1 MAARPDPI
9 ALELFKNAIF
19 SIADEMALTVFRTT
33 YSAVLKDNM
42 DYSTAFADGDGRL
55 AAQGLTLPG
64 HLGSVPTAMEAIM
77 RHYGHDMAP
86 GDVFIMNDPFDGG
99 MHLPDIFV
107 MKPLYHEGERLA
119 FACTVCHHTDVGGRV
134 AGSNASDSTEI
145 YAEGLRIAP
154 MKLYEAGKLNKT
166 IITFLEKNVRVPVMV
181 LGDLR
186 AQLAACHIAEKQFA
200 ELVARHGPAQTRQ
213 YLGEIIDYS
222 ERLTRAAL
230 RDLPDG
236 EWSFEDWIDDD
247 GVDVGKPIRLFV
259 TIRKTGDRMVVDWT
273 GTNPQVRGAINNTL
287 SYTKSASYTGIRSV
301 LPNNIPNNEGVFR
314 AIEVICPPGTVGN
327 GVLPAACAA
336 RGLTG
341 FRMVDCMF
349 GALAM
354 MLPDK
359 VKAAGDG
366 GNSGI
371 SIGGYDAERKP
382 FVYVEFTCGAW
393 GARPWADGLNGNSH
407 MFANQSCPSAEI
419 IEAEQ
424 PVSVLRLRVRVRQGR
439 RRQVP
444 RRRALHARLPSQR
457 GRGDAVRALRPQDA
471 SALRPLRR
479 QPRPAVRE
487 LPEPAGR
494 EPAAAVQ
501 GDHAD
506 EARRRLLPRASR
518 RRRLGRSAG
527 ARSRRR
533 AEGRAQRVPVGRQ
546 GAGRLRRRHRHE
558 GLDRRCGRHRAPAC
572 GHAPA
577 PRLDRGAQ
585 GPVAR
590 PAAPAARGGVGG
602 HGQQDH
608 LPRRRRHRRHV
619 HRHRAARQRRRHPHA
634 EDLLQR
640 RQLRAR
646 HRRGLGRRSCRRPGS
661 PPRRWTRSA
670 TAPRSPPTPS
680 SSTRAPRSASITT
693 KGFRD
698 VLEIRTLRMPRLYD
712 IAWEKPPPLV
722 ERYLRRVVDERV
734 DAKGHVERA
743 LDPAD
748 AAAQVDALLAE
759 KVEAIAVCL
768 INSFANP
775 AHELTIKDIIQRK
788 APNLPV
794 CISYEV
800 LPEIKEYE
808 RTSTTVINAY
818 VMPIVATYLAAMRT
832 GLDGAGIPA
841 RLLLMQSNGG
851 LTTNT
856 AAVERPMNIIE
867 FGPRRRRGRRAG
879 AGARDEP
886 ATRSSPSTWAAPRP
900 RPRWWSTAR

>member
-1 MAARPDPI
+1 MAVRPDPI

-77 RHYGHDMAP
+77 RHYGQDMAP

-200 ELVARHGPAQTRQ
+200 ELVARYGPAQTKQFLR
-213 YLGEIIDYS
+213 ETIDYS

-341 FRMVDCMF
+341 FRMVDCMY

-371 SIGGYDAERKP
+371 SIGGYDADRKP

-407 MFANQSCPSAEI
+407 MFANQSCPSAEV

-424 PVSVLRLRVRVRQGR
+424 PVSVLAYEFVSDAR
-439 RRQVP
+439 P
-444 RRRALHARLPSQR
+444 DPIAL
-457 GRGDAVRALRPQDA
+457 
-471 SALRPLRR
+471 
-479 QPRPAVRE
+479 E
-487 LPEPAGR
+487 LFKNAIFSI
-494 EPAAAVQ
+494 
-501 GDHAD
+501 AD
-506 EARRRLLPRASR
+506 EMALTVFRTTYSARAQGQHGLLDRLADGDGKLVAQGLTLPGHLGSVPTAMETMMRHFGADIAPGDVFIMNDPFDGGMHLPDIFVIKPIYQEGERLAFACTVCHHTDVGGRVAGSNASD
-518 RRRLGRSAG
+518 STEIF
-527 ARSRRR
+527 
-533 AEGRAQRVPVGRQ
+533 AEG
-546 GAGRLRRRHRHE
+546 LRI
-558 GLDRRCGRHRAPAC
+558 
-572 GHAPA
+572 
-577 PRLDRGAQ
+577 
-585 GPVAR
+585 R
-590 PAAPAARGGVGG
+590 P
-602 HGQQDH
+602 
-608 LPRRRRHRRHV
+608 
-619 HRHRAARQRRRHPHA
+619 
-634 EDLLQR
+634 
-640 RQLRAR
+640 
-646 HRRGLGRRSCRRPGS
+646 
-661 PPRRWTRSA
+661 
-670 TAPRSPPTPS
+670 
-680 SSTRAPRSASITT
+680 
-693 KGFRD
+693 
-698 VLEIRTLRMPRLYD
+698 
-712 IAWEKPPPLV
+712 
-722 ERYLRRVVDERV
+722 
-734 DAKGHVERA
+734 
-743 LDPAD
+743 
-748 AAAQVDALLAE
+748 
-759 KVEAIAVCL
+759 
-768 INSFANP
+768 
-775 AHELTIKDIIQRK
+775 
-788 APNLPV
+788 
-794 CISYEV
+794 
-800 LPEIKEYE
+800 
-808 RTSTTVINAY
+808 
-818 VMPIVATYLAAMRT
+818 
-832 GLDGAGIPA
+832 
-841 RLLLMQSNGG
+841 
-851 LTTNT
+851 
-856 AAVERPMNIIE
+856 
-867 FGPRRRRGRRAG
+867 
-879 AGARDEP
+879 
-886 ATRSSPSTWAAPRP
+886 
-900 RPRWWSTAR
+900 